1 MFTSVPQALVN
12 VSTTDEAIR
21 VSCSAT
27 GSPLPEITWYKNN
40 VTIPSPNNVT
50 RDEVTS
56 ELVIDQFQTSIQT
69 QYTCVARNEYNDEV
83 KTSTKLGR
91 AHVLLF
97 LSSPRSQT
105 TRTRLVSYREEN
117 LLK

>member
-1 MFTSVPQALVN
+1 MGQSSLFRKITCIQ
-12 VSTTDEAIR
+12 
-21 VSCSAT
+21 
-27 GSPLPEITWYKNN
+27 SPLPKITWYKNN

-50 RDEVTS
+50 KDEVTS

-91 AHVLLF
+91 AHVLLKSF
-97 LSSPRSQT
+97 LTELDQ
-105 TRTRLVSYREEN
+105 E
-117 LLK
+117 